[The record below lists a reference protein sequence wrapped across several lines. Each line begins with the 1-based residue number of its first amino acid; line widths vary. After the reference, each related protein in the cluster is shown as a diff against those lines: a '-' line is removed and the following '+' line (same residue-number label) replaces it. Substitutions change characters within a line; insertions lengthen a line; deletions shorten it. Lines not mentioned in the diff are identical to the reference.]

1 MEIKSLARNQ
11 GSKKAPA
18 QDLLI
23 VKSFIILAEIAIFTK
38 KITKILI
45 CSDFWDTLE
54 NANFL

>member
-23 VKSFIILAEIAIFTK
+23 VKSFIILAQISIFTK
-38 KITKILI
+38 KSQKL
-45 CSDFWDTLE
+45 
-54 NANFL
+54 